1 MTDARILVVDDE
13 RQIHRFL
20 APALEAC
27 GYTVQQA
34 LTGKDGVRMVAA
46 WAPDLVLLDLGLPDE
61 DGQDVLKRLRLLSA
75 VPVIILSA
83 RGQEAQK
90 ITALDNGADGYVEKP
105 FSLGELLARI
115 RVALRQRPMQEGL
128 GTVLSAG
135 SLTLDLEA
143 HEVRE
148 DGKLVSLSKR
158 EFALLETLMRNL
170 GKVVTHQQLLS
181 AVWGPAHAKDVNY
194 LRVYIWH
201 LRQKLSAETT
211 VLLINELGVGYRLLA
226 KPAEDGTD
234 MPDHAEQV

>member
-1 MTDARILVVDDE
+1 MTDLRILVVDDE

-20 APALEAC
+20 APALEAS
-27 GYTVQQA
+27 GYQVQQA
-34 LTGKDGVRMVAA
+34 LTGKEALRLVAA

-61 DGQDVLKRLRLLSA
+61 DGQNVLKRLRLLSA

-90 ITALDNGADGYVEKP
+90 IMALDNGADGYVEKP

-115 RVALRQRPMQEGL
+115 RAGLRHRPIQEGSS
-128 GTVLSAG
+128 TVLSAG

-143 HEVRE
+143 HEVQE
-148 DGKLVSLSKR
+148 DSKLISLSKR

-181 AVWGPAHAKDVNY
+181 AVWGPAHTKDVNY

-226 KPAEDGTD
+226 KPADGGTD
-234 MPDHAEQV
+234 RRDNTEHA